1 MSDYSI
7 TKVWPKDT
15 ATLAK
20 VDALLEQEG
29 IQRDGNL
36 DYTCA
41 ITDEDYNVIGTGS
54 CFGNTLRCLAV
65 SSDHQGEGL
74 MNELIS
80 HLISVQ
86 YERGNL
92 KLFVYTKVSAAK
104 FFKDLGFHEIATV
117 GDKLVFLENRNNGF
131 KNFLD
136 GLEKTRREGTAG
148 AVVMNAN
155 PFTLGHRH
163 LVEVAAAEVDTLHLF
178 VVSEDASLV
187 PFKVRKRL
195 IEEGVADLG
204 NVVVHE
210 SGPYMI
216 SSATF
221 PSYFLKDDAL
231 INETHARL
239 DITVFERIAA
249 ALGVTKRFV
258 GEEPNSQVTGIY
270 NKVMLE
276 ELPQAGIECHIIPR
290 LEIDGEVV
298 SASTVRKALQTGD
311 FETVKRLVPA
321 TTYAYFNSPE
331 AEPVL
336 KKIRAAAEVVHY

>member
-7 TKVWPKDT
+7 SKVWPKDKT
-15 ATLAK
+15 TLAK

-41 ITDEDYNVIGTGS
+41 IMDDDYNVIGTGS
-54 CFGNTLRCLAV
+54 CFSNTLRCLAV

-74 MNELIS
+74 MNEIID
-80 HLISVQ
+80 HLIQVQ

-92 KLFVYTKVSAAK
+92 KLFVYTKTTAAK
-104 FFKDLGFHEIATV
+104 FFRDLGFYEIAQV
-117 GDKLVFLENRNNGF
+117 EGKLSFLENRNNGF
-131 KNFLD
+131 KNFLA

-163 LVEVAAAEVDTLHLF
+163 LVETAASQVDTLHLF
-178 VVSEDASLV
+178 AVSEDASLV

-195 IEEGVADLG
+195 IEEGVADLP

-216 SSATF
+216 SKATF

-231 INETHARL
+231 VNETHARL
-239 DITVFERIAA
+239 DIAVFEKIAA
-249 ALGVTKRFV
+249 AIGVTERWV
-258 GEEPNSQVTGIY
+258 AEESTSQVTNIY

-276 ELPQAGIECHIIPR
+276 ELPHAGITPHIIPR
-290 LEIDGEVV
+290 FEVDGKAV
-298 SASTVRKALQTGD
+298 SASTVREALKAGD
-311 FETVKRLVPA
+311 FETVKKLVPA
-321 TTYAYFNSPE
+321 TTYEFFTSAE
-331 AEPVL
+331 AEPVIA
-336 KKIRAAAEVVHY
+336 KIRAAGEVRHY

>member
-7 TKVWPKDT
+7 TKVWPKDKG
-15 ATLAK
+15 TLAK

-41 ITDEDYNVIGTGS
+41 IMDDDYNVIGTGS
-54 CFGNTLRCLAV
+54 CFGNTLRCMAV

-74 MNELIS
+74 MNEIIG

-92 KLFVYTKVSAAK
+92 KLFVYTKVDAAK
-104 FFKDLGFHEIATV
+104 FFRDLGFHEIAQV
-117 GDKLVFLENRNNGF
+117 GDKLVFLENRNGGF
-131 KNFLD
+131 DAYLAA
-136 GLEKTRREGTAG
+136 LEKTRREGTAG

-163 LVEVAAAEVDTLHLF
+163 LVEVAAAAVDTLHLF

-195 IEEGVADLG
+195 IEEGVADLP
-204 NVVVHE
+204 NVIMHE

-216 SSATF
+216 SNATF

-231 INETHARL
+231 VNETHARL
-239 DITVFERIAA
+239 DIAVFEKIAA
-249 ALGVTKRFV
+249 ALGVTERFV

-270 NKVMLE
+270 NKVMLG
-276 ELPQAGIECHIIPR
+276 ELPRAGITPHIIPR

-298 SASTVRKALQTGD
+298 SASTVRKALKEGD
-311 FETVKRLVPA
+311 FETVKKLVPQS
-321 TTYAYFNSPE
+321 TYDFFTSVE

-336 KKIRAAAEVVHY
+336 AKIRGAAEVKHY